1 MYSYVCSYI
10 AILHGYSL
18 CVFCSSR
25 ENSIADYWM
34 VNNFNT
40 NELNLWMVYRVAT

>member
-1 MYSYVCSYI
+1 M
-10 AILHGYSL
+10 
-18 CVFCSSR
+18 CVATQLFYMVIVWVYFAPVGK
-25 ENSIADYWM
+25 NSIADYWM